1 MIFALTFMALQ
12 LTYCTVKLR
21 ALTLTLAVLQ
31 KILVPRAEAQDE
43 DSPVQLTFTIKPDA
57 TNHQETFNISFTSG
71 MRESWSYMAL
81 ILLFF
86 LGLSIL
92 IKYVRKIF
100 CQIHPHLITNL
111 VFQFSGLRG
120 TIAIPIKTFTNLP
133 TDLRLSFTE
142 TLMNFQ
148 IQKYFPPILSFCW
161 DASVL
166 DVITEATVKLPNS
179 VNLTLLSAWQLRG
192 IFADNFEIQILGRRK
207 LFQCGS

>member
-31 KILVPRAEAQDE
+31 RNLVPRAEAQEE

-57 TNHQETFNISFTSG
+57 INRQKTFHISFTSG

-81 ILLFF
+81 ILLFS

-92 IKYVRKIF
+92 IKYVRKRF
-100 CQIHPHLITNL
+100 CQIHPHLTTDL

-120 TIAIPIKTFTNLP
+120 TIATPIKTFMNLP
-133 TDLRLSFTE
+133 TDLRLSFPE

-148 IQKYFPPILSFCW
+148 IQKHFPPILSFSW
-161 DASVL
+161 DASVF
-166 DVITEATVKLPNS
+166 DEITEATEKTPEFGKFVSFISLAIAG
-179 VNLTLLSAWQLRG
+179 NL
-192 IFADNFEIQILGRRK
+192 RR
-207 LFQCGS
+207 